1 MNDTR
6 DYSELLNVY
15 NEESK
20 MVINKIREE
29 LNEDTLFGKLEE
41 QYNVYDILLFN
52 EFTLKERIERNAF
65 HYKDFRLKY
74 LQELAK
80 MEQVNDRLGKVI
92 SEKYQALKEGAV
104 TLSKTEIE
112 KYYLP
117 KDEDILKLKALLRK
131 QEIKAK
137 YFEIISKAFETQ
149 GWNMKSWIEQNRG
162 GF

>member
-1 MNDTR
+1 MAEKDIN
-6 DYSELLNVY
+6 ELLSAY
-15 NEESK
+15 NADSK
-20 MVINKIREE
+20 AVIQKIRDD

-41 QYNVYDILLFN
+41 QYNVYDILMFN
-52 EFTLKERIERNAF
+52 EFNIKERIERNAF

-80 MEQVNDRLGKVI
+80 LQQVQDRLDKTIG
-92 SEKYQALKEGAV
+92 EKYQALKEGAV

-117 KDEDILKLKALLRK
+117 VDEEILTLKGLLRK
-131 QEIKAK
+131 QEIRAEYFDAVTKAIDK
-137 YFEIISKAFETQ
+137 QS
-149 GWNMKSWIEQNRG
+149 WNLKNYIEQNKA

>member
-1 MNDTR
+1 MSEKN
-6 DYSELLNVY
+6 YEELLNVY
-15 NEESK
+15 NEDTRT
-20 MVINKIREE
+20 VIQKIRDE

-41 QYNVYDILLFN
+41 EYNVYDILMFN
-52 EFTLKERIERNAF
+52 EFNLKDRLERNSF

-80 MEQVNDRLGKVI
+80 VELVRDRLDKVVG
-92 SEKYQALKEGAV
+92 EKYKSLKEGAV

-117 KDEDILKLKALLRK
+117 TDEEVLKLKSLLRK
-131 QEIKAK
+131 QEIRAQ
-137 YFEIISKAFETQ
+137 YFEAVTQAFDKQ
-149 GWNMKSWIEQNRG
+149 SWNIKNFIDQNKG